1 MEENINL
8 ESLFSNN
15 GNNKED
21 WNYFATNIK
30 KEEYSEKII
39 ENLSHYLKR
48 NDQDKVSLALYITDY
63 ILDFGCPKIISLI
76 AQQNFL
82 EDILDL
88 IRSETNANVIN
99 QKTVIYLIQK
109 WAKKFQKNK
118 ELDSFQKN
126 FTMLQDY
133 GMEFPDPNFSMDTYH
148 KYIAEEQ
155 QNENLNQNIQP
166 QNNPQE
172 NKQMNNNE
180 NMHQQVPNKF
190 NESQQPQKGVY
201 PLVQNSENNNQP
213 SQFQGADNKNIN
225 VQSINQGPQN
235 DFKQNPFEENSNNNN
250 NNILRSKV
258 HRNENIMNNQNINE
272 NNINNQNP
280 DSNKPVPNMNINNK
294 YHNPFFDQNNI
305 NNDNHNMNGCNFNQ
319 NNLVALNNYSIK

>member
-1 MEENINL
+1 MVENINL
-8 ESLFSNN
+8 DSLFSNN

-21 WNYFATNIK
+21 WNYLSANIK
-30 KEEYSEKII
+30 KEEFSEKII
-39 ENLSHYLKR
+39 ENLSHYLTK

-88 IRSETNANVIN
+88 IRSETNANIIN

-109 WAKKFQKNK
+109 WAKQFQNNK

-166 QNNPQE
+166 QNDAQE
-172 NKQMNNNE
+172 NKQVNNNE
-180 NMHQQVPNKF
+180 NIHQQVPNNL
-190 NESQQPQKGVY
+190 NENQQPQNLPNNLNENQEPQKGAY
-201 PLVQNSENNNQP
+201 PLNQNSENNNQP
-213 SQFQGADNKNIN
+213 SQIQGPNNLN
-225 VQSINQGPQN
+225 NNGQSINQGVQN
-235 DFKQNPFEENSNNNN
+235 DFKQN
-250 NNILRSKV
+250 K
-258 HRNENIMNNQNINE
+258 
-272 NNINNQNP
+272 
-280 DSNKPVPNMNINNK
+280 
-294 YHNPFFDQNNI
+294 
-305 NNDNHNMNGCNFNQ
+305 
-319 NNLVALNNYSIK
+319 